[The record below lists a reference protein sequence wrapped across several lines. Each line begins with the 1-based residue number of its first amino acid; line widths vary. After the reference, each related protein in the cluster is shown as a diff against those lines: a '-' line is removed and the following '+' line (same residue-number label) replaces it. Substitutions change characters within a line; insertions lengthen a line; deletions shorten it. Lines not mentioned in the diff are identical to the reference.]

1 MRSKY
6 AMAGL
11 IGIMTVGGLAVACG
25 GGSES
30 STEAPNRPLLRI
42 TEFTVKPG
50 QQATFESAWK
60 ELLAR
65 REQAGSSVAVNVSV
79 NDAGVYRV
87 IYNMG
92 TWENFETYFQETSAL
107 PGEFP
112 AEAFEQSVSSIS
124 SSIHRAR
131 PDLGYT
137 PANPRFAGNQLTNE
151 EYDFIKY
158 FFIHNRP
165 GTGRQAEDILRRM
178 AEVRQRHDVDT
189 PMIVT
194 RSVVASDGPMILIRL
209 HFEDIADSYTHSAE
223 YLAEMGDDF
232 QSLLDEMNVLARHIE
247 TSNNVVRRDL
257 SYQPAN

>member
-1 MRSKY
+1 MRIKFGL
-6 AMAGL
+6 AGL
-11 IGIMTVGGLAVACG
+11 MLAVGGFAVACG
-25 GGSES
+25 GGSE
-30 STEAPNRPLLRI
+30 TAEAPNRPLLRI

-50 QQATFESAWK
+50 QQATFEAAWK
-60 ELLAR
+60 QQQAR
-65 REQAGSSVAVNVSV
+65 LEQVDSAVAVNVSV

-87 IYNMG
+87 IRSMG
-92 TWENFETYFQETSAL
+92 TWENFEAYQQEINAL

-112 AEAFEQSVSSIS
+112 AEAFEQSVSSVTT
-124 SSIHRAR
+124 SIHRAR

-137 PANPRFAGNQLTNE
+137 PENPRFAGNQLTNE

-158 FFIHNRP
+158 FFIYNRP

-189 PMIVT
+189 PVIVT
-194 RSVVASDGPMILIRL
+194 RSVVAPDGPMILIRL

-223 YLAEMGDDF
+223 YMAAMGDDF
-232 QSLLDEMNVLARHIE
+232 QSLLGEMNALARHIG

>member
-1 MRSKY
+1 MRIKF
-6 AMAGL
+6 GL
-11 IGIMTVGGLAVACG
+11 VGLLLAVGGFAVACG
-25 GGSES
+25 GGSET
-30 STEAPNRPLLRI
+30 TEAPTRPLLRI

-50 QQATFESAWK
+50 QQATFEAAWK
-60 ELLAR
+60 QLLAR
-65 REQAGSSVAVNVSV
+65 REQVGSSVAVNVSV

-87 IYNMG
+87 IRNMG
-92 TWENFETYFQETSAL
+92 TWENFAAYQRETNAL

-112 AEAFEQSVSSIS
+112 AEAFEQSVSSVT

-137 PANPRFAGNQLTNE
+137 PENPRFAGNQLTNE

-158 FFIHNRP
+158 FFIYNRP
-165 GTGRQAEDILRRM
+165 GTGQQAEDILRRM

-189 PMIVT
+189 PVIVT
-194 RSVVASDGPMILIRL
+194 RSVAAPDGPMILIRL

-223 YLAEMGDDF
+223 YMAEMGDDF
-232 QSLLDEMNVLARHIE
+232 QSLLGEMNALARHIE
-247 TSNNVVRRDL
+247 TSNNGVRRDL

>member
-1 MRSKY
+1 MRIKF
-6 AMAGL
+6 GL
-11 IGIMTVGGLAVACG
+11 VGLLLAVGGFAVACG
-25 GGSES
+25 GGSET
-30 STEAPNRPLLRI
+30 TEAPTRPLLRI

-50 QQATFESAWK
+50 QQATFEAAWK
-60 ELLAR
+60 QLLAR
-65 REQAGSSVAVNVSV
+65 REQVGSSVAVNVSV

-87 IYNMG
+87 IRNMG
-92 TWENFETYFQETSAL
+92 TWENFAAYQRETNAL

-112 AEAFEQSVSSIS
+112 AEAFEQSVSSFT

-137 PANPRFAGNQLTNE
+137 PENPRFAGNQLTNE

-158 FFIHNRP
+158 FFIYNRP
-165 GTGRQAEDILRRM
+165 GTGQQAEDILRRM

-189 PMIVT
+189 PVIVT
-194 RSVVASDGPMILIRL
+194 RSVAAPDGPMILIRL

-223 YLAEMGDDF
+223 YMAEMGDDF
-232 QSLLDEMNVLARHIE
+232 QSLLGEMNALARHIE